1 MAISLAS
8 LKKSTAKP
16 PRIIIHGPPGCGKTT
31 FGCAAPN
38 PVVIRTEDG
47 LGVLTVDTFPIAE
60 SYQDVIDAIGALYTE
75 EHSFKTLVID
85 SLDWLEPLIWQ
96 KVCSDNK
103 IKNIEQQSYGKGY
116 VEALYH
122 WRTFFD
128 GITALRDH
136 KNMIVIMTAHSEI
149 KKVEDPTMPSYDR
162 HDLKLHKRAS
172 ALADEFSDVILYATL
187 MTKTVSEDQ
196 GFGNKRVRAVTTGER
211 LMHTVGQ
218 PAFLAK
224 SRFPIPSPLPL
235 EWDALSEALGSNLKA
250 AA

>member
-1 MAISLAS
+1 MAINLAS
-8 LKKSTAKP
+8 LKKNAPKA
-16 PRIIIHGPPGCGKTT
+16 PRIIIHGAPGVGKTT
-31 FGCAAPN
+31 FACSAPN
-38 PVVIRTEDG
+38 PVIIRTEDG
-47 LGVLTVDTFPIAE
+47 LGVLNVEAFPLAE

-75 EHSFKTLVID
+75 DHQYQTLVLD

-96 KVCSDNK
+96 KVCADNK
-103 IKNIEQQSYGKGY
+103 VASIEALGYGKGY

-136 KNMIVIMTAHSEI
+136 KSMLVIMTAHSEV
-149 KKVEDPTMPSYDR
+149 KRVEDPTLPAYDR
-162 HDLKLHKRAS
+162 HDIKLHKRAS

-187 MTKTVSEDQ
+187 STKTVSEDQ
-196 GFGNKRVRAVTTGER
+196 GFGNKRVRAVSTGDR
-211 LMHTVGQ
+211 LMHTAGQ

-235 EWDALSEALGSNLKA
+235 EWDALAEAIGMTKA